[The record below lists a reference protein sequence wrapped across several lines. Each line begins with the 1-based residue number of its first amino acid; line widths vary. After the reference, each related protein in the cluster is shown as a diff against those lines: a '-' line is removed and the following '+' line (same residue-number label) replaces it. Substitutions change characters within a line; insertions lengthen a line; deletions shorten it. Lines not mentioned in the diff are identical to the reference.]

1 MDEGDEFLPLV
12 YLDHSSTTPVRIEVL
27 ELVNKYMLENFGNPS
42 NTHKLGREAKAAM
55 ERARKQ
61 MADAVGACEDEVYFT
76 SGGTESDN
84 IAIIGAAY
92 QNCSKG
98 RHIITS
104 AIEHNAVLDAFEF
117 LKRQG
122 FSITLLPVDNYG
134 MVDLADVERYIKK
147 DTILISVMHANNEV
161 GTIEPVEQI
170 GQLAKERGIVFHVD
184 AVGSFGKIPID
195 VQKIGAD
202 LLSGSGHKIHGPKG
216 TGFLYVR
223 KGVELR
229 PLVYGGQQEKGLRP
243 GTENISGIIGM
254 GLAAELA
261 VNDMDVEMRRLS
273 RLRDKLI
280 KGLTERIPDVKLNGH
295 REKRVPINVNL
306 SFDFVNGKELLELL
320 DSQGIAAS
328 SGSACSASSAKP
340 SHVLTAMGLSNELA
354 QGTVRMTLGRDNSIE
369 DIEYVLGK
377 LPLIVESLRQNPYK
391 SEQRTEAEKCPC
403 LH

>member
-1 MDEGDEFLPLV
+1 MPLV

-42 NTHKLGREAKAAM
+42 NTHKFGREAKAAM

-61 MADAVGACEDEVYFT
+61 TADAVGACEDEIYFT

-92 QNCSKG
+92 QNYSKG

-104 AIEHNAVLDAFEF
+104 AVEHNAVLDVFEF
-117 LKRQG
+117 LERQG

-134 MVDLADVERYIKK
+134 MVDLSDLKRHIRN

-161 GTIEPVEQI
+161 GTIEPVEII
-170 GQLAKERGIVFHVD
+170 GQLAKEREIVFHVD

-195 VQKIGAD
+195 VQNIGAD

-229 PLVYGGQQEKGLRP
+229 PLVYGGQQEKGLRT

-261 VNDMDVEMRRLS
+261 VNEMDVEMRRLS
-273 RLRDKLI
+273 KLRDKLI
-280 KGLTERIPDVKLNGH
+280 KGLTEIIPDVKLNGH
-295 REKRVPINVNL
+295 REQRVPINVNL
-306 SFDFVNGKELLELL
+306 SFDFVNGKELLESL

-328 SGSACSASSAKP
+328 GGSACSASSAKP

-377 LPLIVESLRQNPYK
+377 LPLIVESLRQNPKK
-391 SEQRTEAEKCPC
+391 SEQRTEAKKCPC